1 VVIVLLVRLP
11 WLFLSRLLIL
21 SLACTG
27 HSVIQSPESM
37 VDKYISN
44 MSNEQAKVDE
54 WGRLVDGQCELE
66 PSVPFLYQLM
76 LFVTPQRF

>member
-1 VVIVLLVRLP
+1 MVIALLVRLP

-21 SLACTG
+21 SLARTG

-54 WGRLVDGQCELE
+54 WGRLVDGQCGLE
-66 PSVPFLYQLM
+66 PSVPLLY
-76 LFVTPQRF
+76 